1 MSSVS
6 PEYICDYN
14 GKPHITTSTT
24 FLHWGKKKKVHF
36 ADESNWL
43 AISLSLTQPMNF
55 FT

>member
-24 FLHWGKKKKVHF
+24 LGKKKVHF